1 MRELAMQVLFA
12 WDAAGAPEAGTAE
25 QIIADAETEDQDIH
39 RDALASATGAWE
51 QREQIDARLERLAP
65 HWPPRRQPAVDR
77 NLLRLAVWELTN
89 MPTPPKVVIDEAIE
103 LSKEFSTSQSAGF
116 INGVLDAVLKEHL
129 ALTGKS

>member
-1 MRELAMQVLFA
+1 MQVLFA
-12 WDAAGAPEAGTAE
+12 WDATGQGDAPTAQ
-25 QIIADAETEDQDIH
+25 QIIADAETDNEEVR
-39 RDALASATGAWE
+39 RDALASAQGTWD
-51 QREQIDARLERLAP
+51 QREQIAARLERLAP

-89 MPTPPKVVIDEAIE
+89 TPTPPKVVIDEAIE

>member
-1 MRELAMQVLFA
+1 MQVLFA
-12 WDAAGAPEAGTAE
+12 WDATGAADGPTAQ
-25 QIIADAETEDQDIH
+25 QIIADAEIENEDAR
-39 RDALASATGAWE
+39 RDALTSAQGTWD
-51 QREQIDARLERLAP
+51 QREQIDVRLERLAP

-89 MPTPPKVVIDEAIE
+89 TPTPPKVVIDEAIE

>member
-1 MRELAMQVLFA
+1 MQVLFA
-12 WDAAGAPEAGTAE
+12 WDANNAADAGTAQ
-25 QIIADAETEDQDIH
+25 QIIADAELTESEDEVR
-39 RDALASATGAWE
+39 RDALSFAQGTWD
-51 QREQIDARLERLAP
+51 QREPIDQRLERLAP

-89 MPTPPKVVIDEAIE
+89 TPTPPKVVIDEAIE

-116 INGVLDAVLKEHL
+116 INGVLDAVLEEHL